1 MTTPKS
7 LPFLFRSVLVVAALF
22 VGATAFNPAWAQ
34 DLSTHDVEREANAG
48 NFEKAYEA
56 LVQLAESGNA
66 QAQGFLAYV
75 LYQGEWGVPVDEA
88 KAKAWMQSA
97 LEQNDAYAHLFVALT
112 NMPDV
117 AEENAN
123 DPSLIV
129 SHDWKANI
137 RIAAENGHPY
147 AQHMMGDWAKEQY
160 LYKEAIDWYGM
171 AAHLDRDYYAVD
183 KYLTQSL
190 FTWPRRFL
198 IEEIEPRVTSGNVEA
213 YAALHSAYTFG
224 FRVKYDYRKAYGYGV
239 MSKFYDLMPSDK
251 ATKQINENV
260 SEVDQKAL
268 ADEASQ
274 RLFSWIQ
281 DENTYVGQASA
292 WCIEDGKFSLHCIK
306 NAVEDHRLCEA
317 EYMMWNFKNIIE
329 FPAYKA
335 CRDYYDEYPPLN

>member
-88 KAKAWMQSA
+88 KAKKWMQAA
-97 LEQNDAYAHLFVALT
+97 LGQNDAYAHLFVGLSNVPGNTDQTAK
-112 NMPDV
+112 
-117 AEENAN
+117 
-123 DPSLIV
+123 DPYLIV

-147 AQHMMGDWAKEQY
+147 AQHMMGDWAKEQHQ
-160 LYKEAIDWYGM
+160 YKEAIDWYGM
-171 AAHLDRDYYAVD
+171 AAHPDRDYYAVD

-224 FRVKYDYRKAYGYGV
+224 LRVKYDYRKAYQYGV
-239 MSKFYDLMPSDK
+239 MSIFYGQMPSSK
-251 ATKQINENV
+251 AAKEIAANV
-260 SEVDQKAL
+260 SEADQKIL
-268 ADEASQ
+268 AGYAGEQ
-274 RLFSWIQ
+274 LRSWMQ
-281 DENTYVGQASA
+281 NPQTYLGQASA
-292 WCIEDGKFSLHCIK
+292 WCIEDEKFSLDCIK
-306 NAVEDHRLCEA
+306 NAVEDHRMCEA
-317 EYMMWNFKNIIE
+317 TYMMWHFENFIE
-329 FPAYKA
+329 FPAYIL
-335 CRDYYDEYPPLN
+335 CRESFYEDLPLD

>member
-7 LPFLFRSVLVVAALF
+7 LLFLFRSVLVVTALF
-22 VGATAFNPAWAQ
+22 VSATAFNPAWAQ
-34 DLSTHDVEREANAG
+34 ELSTRDIEREANAG
-48 NFEKAYEA
+48 NFDKAYEV

-75 LYQGEWGVPVDEA
+75 LYEGEWSVPVDEA
-88 KAKAWMQSA
+88 KAKKWMQAA
-97 LEQNDAYAHLFVALT
+97 LGQNDAYAHLFVGLSNA
-112 NMPDV
+112 PD
-117 AEENAN
+117 NTDKTGR
-123 DPSLIV
+123 DPYLIV

-147 AQHMMGDWAKEQY
+147 AQHMMGDWAKEQHQ
-160 LYKEAIDWYGM
+160 YKGAIDWYGM
-171 AAHLDRDYYAVD
+171 AAHPDRDYYAVD

-224 FRVKYDYRKAYGYGV
+224 LRVKYDYRKAYGYSV

-260 SEVDQKAL
+260 SEIDQKAL
-268 ADEASQ
+268 ADEAGQ
-274 RLFSWIQ
+274 QLFSWIQ
-281 DENTYVGQASA
+281 DPKTYLGQASA
-292 WCIEDGKFSLHCIK
+292 WCIEDGKFSLDCIK

-317 EYMMWNFKNIIE
+317 EYMMWNFDKFFE
-329 FPAYKA
+329 FPAYIS
-335 CRDYYDEYPPLN
+335 CRKSFYEI